1 MSPTQARHDFLLH
14 EPPSLCE
21 YTSTRWVHPTARA
34 STLAHRQRLR
44 SSLGPHHDVAIIV
57 RVTFERALTC
67 VFSCLPTTLS
77 VSRFRFTVT
86 TGDRTSLCIHW
97 RARTKLRP
105 LTFLKLRRVM
115 ALTGTLFLFRVQG
128 TRTSTTQQ
136 HNRCTLP
143 RALRACTLPRAP
155 QTRTPPQARSG
166 RMRRQP
172 CVTRYGDR
180 QTMQG
185 RANKDQSALFF
196 LVSCFL
202 FTFCCMFNRSNLV

>member
-1 MSPTQARHDFLLH
+1 
-14 EPPSLCE
+14 
-21 YTSTRWVHPTARA
+21 
-34 STLAHRQRLR
+34 
-44 SSLGPHHDVAIIV
+44 
-57 RVTFERALTC
+57 
-67 VFSCLPTTLS
+67 
-77 VSRFRFTVT
+77 
-86 TGDRTSLCIHW
+86 
-97 RARTKLRP
+97 
-105 LTFLKLRRVM
+105 M

-143 RALRACTLPRAP
+143 RALRACTLPRVLQACTLPRAP

-180 QTMQG
+180 QTMHG

-196 LVSCFL
+196 LVSG
-202 FTFCCMFNRSNLV
+202 FTFFFLLHVQSVKFGLITAVAHLGSIGHDRAPCWVDRFDLFPLPHALHRAFARRPQSA